1 MLSKVKY
8 KCKYADSS
16 GNCSR
21 REVVRAKSRNNQ
33 IVIVSEYIPVCPD
46 DIRRDGNKVI
56 CIEVE
61 TENGELFSMGY
72 DETRGENYAY

>member
-16 GNCSR
+16 GNYFR

-33 IVIVSEYIPVCPD
+33 IVIVSEYTTVCPD
-46 DIRRDGNKVI
+46 DIRRDGTKAI

-61 TENGELFSMGY
+61 MENGELFSMGY
-72 DETRGENYAY
+72 NEIGSVSL